1 MKNGWYLNPLAGP
14 GSAHSSKLR
23 PGASNPPPAASSS
36 SSAIRT
42 AGKSGASSGIVV
54 HYSDRIPEDR
64 GMLLKGAWVASGK
77 PGVFVNLFLQRLAAH
92 RN

>member
-42 AGKSGASSGIVV
+42 AGKSGASSGMR
-54 HYSDRIPEDR
+54 STTATAFPRTGEC
-64 GMLLKGAWVASGK
+64 
-77 PGVFVNLFLQRLAAH
+77 F
-92 RN
+92 